1 MSDVLFLVF
10 AIDLIGVWMYGSA
23 ALYELGCRH
32 LLRRAPT
39 GGAAAALA
47 ALVYVGTYCLMLGV
61 LWGLLGTQKP
71 GPLAR
76 LPL

>member
-1 MSDVLFLVF
+1 MTDVLFLVF
-10 AIDLIGVWMYGSA
+10 AIDFVGVWIYGSA

-39 GGAAAALA
+39 GGGAAALA

-61 LWGLLGTQKP
+61 LWGLLGPQNP
-71 GPLAR
+71 GHLASMPL
-76 LPL
+76 